1 MVSTSDHS
9 FFFFFNLKNKI
20 FLFLFLFFIILIS
33 CVLVVVP
40 CLTFQSRKVSWF
52 SLQNNSRCQRHKDYL
67 SSFRFSKRRPRLPTC
82 YLPLVV
88 LSFSK
93 AKKKKEILPKR
104 HVNIFTRVSVRGQIS
119 TRGILFLVI
128 LSLFQDKFLLNFLS
142 NKIASFKFIYFLLL
156 IYFFLETNTHK
167 RNKKG
172 IFII

>member
-9 FFFFFNLKNKI
+9 FFFLNLKNKK

-88 LSFSK
+88 LSFRK
-93 AKKKKEILPKR
+93 AKKKKK
-104 HVNIFTRVSVRGQIS
+104 
-119 TRGILFLVI
+119 
-128 LSLFQDKFLLNFLS
+128 K
-142 NKIASFKFIYFLLL
+142 
-156 IYFFLETNTHK
+156 
-167 RNKKG
+167 KKG
-172 IFII
+172 NFTQKTRKHIHTCERKRPNINSGHFIPCDPITFPR

>member
-9 FFFFFNLKNKI
+9 FFFFYLKNKK

-156 IYFFLETNTHK
+156 IYFFF
-167 RNKKG
+167 RNKYTQEK
-172 IFII
+172 

>member
-1 MVSTSDHS
+1 MP
-9 FFFFFNLKNKI
+9 KA
-20 FLFLFLFFIILIS
+20 
-33 CVLVVVP
+33 
-40 CLTFQSRKVSWF
+40 
-52 SLQNNSRCQRHKDYL
+52 QRLL
-67 SSFRFSKRRPRLPTC
+67 SSFRFSKRRPRLSTC
-82 YLPLVV
+82 CLPLVV
-88 LSFSK
+88 LSFRK
-93 AKKKKEILPKR
+93 KKKKKKEILLKR
-104 HVNIFTRVSVRGQIS
+104 DVNIFTRVSPRGQTS